1 MTMEMTEPN
10 LSGPDWTNVR
20 QDFPVLNQQVDDRPL
35 IYFDNAAT
43 SQKPRSVLA
52 ALSHYYERDNAN
64 VHRGLHEL
72 SMRATDAYE
81 SARKRIA
88 KFIGASSEEEIIF
101 TRGTT
106 EAINL
111 VAQSWGRR
119 YLREGHVIL
128 LTEMEHHS
136 NLVPW
141 QLLAAQTGA
150 KLRHIPVTDDG
161 LLDLDQLDQLL
172 TEEVKLFSFVHVSNS
187 LGTINPAKEL
197 CARAQAMG
205 AKVFLDG
212 AQSAGH
218 MPVDVQDLG
227 CDFYAFSG
235 HKMCGPTGIGA
246 LWGKKALLDSMP
258 PWQGGGEM
266 IVKVG
271 LETSTF
277 KPVPARFEAGTPD
290 ISGAIGL
297 GAAVDYIESLGRERI
312 WAHDQDLTTYAMQ
325 RLGEVQGLRVLG
337 PPAGQPRGAL
347 AAFTMEAAHPHDL
360 VTFANSHGLAL
371 RGGHHCTQPLM
382 KRFRVPS
389 TSRASFYFYNTK
401 AEIDA
406 MIEILHAANRF
417 FGLH

>member
-1 MTMEMTEPN
+1 MTETATPQ
-10 LSGPDWTNVR
+10 PDWNAVR
-20 QDFPVLNQQVDDRPL
+20 REFPVLDQQVEGRPL

-43 SQKPRSVLA
+43 SQKPRAVLDV
-52 ALSHYYERDNAN
+52 LRHYYERDNAN

-88 KFIGASSEEEIIF
+88 AFLGAASEEEIIF

-106 EAINL
+106 EGINL
-111 VAQSWGRR
+111 VAQSWGRKN
-119 YLREGHVIL
+119 LREGDVIL

-150 KLRHIPVTDDG
+150 KLRHIPVTDEG
-161 LLDLDQLDQLL
+161 ELDLDQLDSLL
-172 TEEVKLFSFVHVSNS
+172 TGEVKLFSFVHVSNS

-197 CARAQAMG
+197 CAKAHAVG
-205 AKVFLDG
+205 AKVLLDG

-218 MPVDVQDLG
+218 MPVNVAEIG

-235 HKMCGPTGIGA
+235 HKMCGPTGIGG
-246 LWGKKALLDSMP
+246 LWGRKTLLDGMP

-271 LETSTF
+271 LESSTF

-290 ISGAIGL
+290 ISGAIAL
-297 GAAVDYIESLGRERI
+297 GAAVDYLENLGRAAI
-312 WAHDQDLTTYAMQ
+312 WEHDATLTAYAME
-325 RLGEVQGLRVLG
+325 RLQEVQGLRVLG
-337 PPAGQPRGAL
+337 PSIGKARGAL

-382 KRFRVPS
+382 KRFNVPS
-389 TSRASFYFYNTK
+389 TSRASFYFYNTRS
-401 AEIDA
+401 EIDA
-406 MIEILHAANRF
+406 MIDILQQANRF
-417 FGLH
+417 FGL

>member
-1 MTMEMTEPN
+1 MTA
-10 LSGPDWTNVR
+10 SSQPDWTQVR
-20 QDFPVLNQQVDDRPL
+20 SQFPALAQVIHDRPL

-43 SQKPRSVLA
+43 SQKPNAVLDV
-52 ALSHYYERDNAN
+52 LQHYYQCDNAN

-72 SMRATDAYE
+72 SNRATEAYE
-81 SARKRIA
+81 GARKKIA
-88 KFIGASSEEEIIF
+88 RYIGAASEEEIIF

-111 VAQSWGRR
+111 VAQSWGRKN
-119 YLREGHVIL
+119 LRAGDVVL

-141 QLLAAQTGA
+141 QIVAEQTGA
-150 KLRHIPVTDDG
+150 ILKHVPVTDDG
-161 LLDLDQLDQLL
+161 LLDLDQLEQLL

-197 CARAQAMG
+197 CAKAKAVG
-205 AKVFLDG
+205 ALTFLDG

-218 MPVDVQDLG
+218 MPVDVRDIG
-227 CDFYAFSG
+227 CDFYALSG

-246 LWGKKALLDSMP
+246 LWGKKSLLDSMP

-266 IVKVG
+266 ILKVE
-271 LETSTF
+271 LTRSTY

-290 ISGAIGL
+290 ISGAIVL
-297 GAAVDYIESLGRERI
+297 GAAVDYLESLGRDQI
-312 WAHDQDLTTYAMQ
+312 WAHDSELTRYALD
-325 RLGEVQGLRVLG
+325 RLTEVKGLRVLG
-337 PPAGQPRGAL
+337 PPRGQQRGAL
-347 AAFTMEAAHPHDL
+347 AAFVMDSAHPHDL

-382 KRFRVPS
+382 RRFRVPS

-401 AEIDA
+401 QEIDA
-406 MIEILHAANRF
+406 MIEILHEANKF
-417 FGLH
+417 FG